1 MDVSTKDV
9 TGDHAIDAITRNQ
22 KQRGFLESL
31 SKQARGMLDI
41 NVRKYD
47 GRSST
52 EAEQWLKDI
61 GEWLRIEEQSLINAF
76 DVLLVDEAAVLWT
89 SFRNKDTTEVIAKT
103 WFNDTFTIKK
113 TITNKIVELSQVQQ
127 DTDERFATF
136 EIRVRNMVKGIFSS
150 GMSEEDIV
158 RDIISHRVRDDR
170 VKEILMTKTEM
181 NVEEARGMAK
191 VYENIEMSKTE
202 TRAVNI
208 IKKTTYAQ
216 VTNRGNNQDKYN
228 DNQVQRLQSI
238 NDSPRRN
245 EQIRR
250 PPISTSNDRFNY
262 QEQRK
267 LPTVSLK
274 YIARKLYNDSR
285 GIDTKAA
292 EKLTTVQCFCC
303 GERAH
308 RRFECPSKDKCL
320 I

>member
-1 MDVSTKDV
+1 
-9 TGDHAIDAITRNQ
+9 
-22 KQRGFLESL
+22 
-31 SKQARGMLDI
+31 
-41 NVRKYD
+41 
-47 GRSST
+47 
-52 EAEQWLKDI
+52 
-61 GEWLRIEEQSLINAF
+61 
-76 DVLLVDEAAVLWT
+76 
-89 SFRNKDTTEVIAKT
+89 
-103 WFNDTFTIKK
+103 
-113 TITNKIVELSQVQQ
+113 
-127 DTDERFATF
+127 
-136 EIRVRNMVKGIFSS
+136 MVKGIFSS

-228 DNQVQRLQSI
+228 DYQVQRLQSI

-285 GIDTKAA
+285 GVDTKAA
-292 EKLTTVQCFCC
+292 EKLTTGQCFCC
-303 GERAH
+303 GERGH
-308 RRFECPSKDKCL
+308 RRFECPLKDKCL
-320 I
+320 ICGKEGHSFRNCHLLGNYRQPRRQNIACVFDEEQETDNVSYDDNEIYVDQSRERKNSDDPIAFISSVGLKN